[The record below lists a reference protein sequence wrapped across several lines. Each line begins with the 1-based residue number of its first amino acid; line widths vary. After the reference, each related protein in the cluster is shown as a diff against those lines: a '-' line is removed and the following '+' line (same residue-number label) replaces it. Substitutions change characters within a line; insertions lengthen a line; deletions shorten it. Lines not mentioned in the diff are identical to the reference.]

1 MGNSIQLIWV
11 KNVLCENLVTIQCR
25 SIFPGPEDSKP
36 WLARS
41 PLEQIDRTQQC
52 DVYCTGRYFFF
63 RLNRTPAEFKMRP

>member
-1 MGNSIQLIWV
+1 M
-11 KNVLCENLVTIQCR
+11 